1 MENRN
6 ITTKIIVCSYDELN
20 EEEKKLIDA
29 AKEATNRSYSPY
41 SRFQVG
47 AAALLSGG
55 TVITGSNQENAAYPS
70 GICAERTTLFYAN
83 SQYPNLPVEALAI
96 AAQTSGDF
104 IDHPTAP
111 CGACR
116 QVILE
121 TEERYNQPM
130 RIYLYGKKEIYIVE
144 SIRSLL
150 PLCFGKKRF
159 AGIGYGKI
167 LYISKYRGQLGM
179 KNRFVHFILPSS
191 FPIFVEYIR
200 YGSA

>member
-55 TVITGSNQENAAYPS
+55 TVITGSNQENAAYPLRGTDYS
-70 GICAERTTLFYAN
+70 ILCQLSISQFARRGVGYRRSNQRGFHRPPHSTLWCLPAGN
-83 SQYPNLPVEALAI
+83 SRNRGTLQPADAHLSLRQKRNLYRRVHTES
-96 AAQTSGDF
+96 AA
-104 IDHPTAP
+104 
-111 CGACR
+111 
-116 QVILE
+116 
-121 TEERYNQPM
+121 
-130 RIYLYGKKEIYIVE
+130 
-144 SIRSLL
+144 SLL
-150 PLCFGKKRF
+150 REKRF